1 MKSKHTQKYAEKMAM
16 ENLPKSELGFVKGG
30 LYYIDGYM
38 SSVEQN
44 KCKEVLSLLK
54 KTNEVLTSNYTK
66 TDIANLNA
74 KISLIINELSK

>member
-1 MKSKHTQKYAEKMAM
+1 MAM